1 MVSKPTIEKI
11 QTDVADYPDEALEL
25 EFDRFFRDQPEIC
38 DFVMD
43 LTSTTG
49 QRVREISLYLGYV
62 VYKSLEATYGNALVE
77 ATPETIAAASVES
90 QLWMERMHGSGPS
103 DDPTLELQIEA
114 DEPVLLGF
122 VVSEVEDAIADGL
135 EMKEEEVGAVFFAMK
150 TVIASLSPG
159 NQAEDE

>member
-11 QTDVADYPDEALEL
+11 QGDVADYSAETLEL

-43 LTSTTG
+43 LTSTTS

-62 VYKSLEATYGNALVE
+62 VYKSLEETYRDALSE

-90 QLWMERMHGSGPS
+90 RLWMERMNVSGPS
-103 DDPTLELQIEA
+103 DDPTSGLRIEA

-122 VVSEVEDAIADGL
+122 VVSEVEEAITDGL
-135 EMKEEEVGAVFFAMK
+135 EMKEEEMGAVFFAMK

-159 NQAEDE
+159 KQA